1 MAIHQ
6 AGLGAS
12 RFKIS
17 ALILALVLV
26 TASVMLPASVE
37 GSGTALCCSDEWQGG
52 GACTEPGQR
61 IASYCAD
68 SSCQSCGAFFCYT
81 ETIHTACYH

>member
-12 RFKIS
+12 RFRIS

-37 GSGTALCCSDEWQGG
+37 GSGTALCCSDEWQGSL
-52 GACTEPGQR
+52 CTRPGER
-61 IASYCAD
+61 VASYCAD

-81 ETIHTACYH
+81 GTTICYQ

>member
-1 MAIHQ
+1 MAFHQ

-12 RFKIS
+12 RFKVS

-26 TASVMLPASVE
+26 AASVMLPASVE

-52 GACTEPGQR
+52 GVCPTGQR

-68 SSCQSCGAFFCYT
+68 STCQSCGTFFCYT
-81 ETIHTACYH
+81 ETMRQPCFY

>member
-12 RFKIS
+12 RFRIS

-26 TASVMLPASVE
+26 TASVMLPAPVE

-52 GACTEPGQR
+52 NLCPPGQR
-61 IASYCAD
+61 LASYCAD
-68 SSCQSCGAFFCYT
+68 SSCQSCGTFFCYT
-81 ETIHTACYH
+81 ETIHTACYY

>member
-1 MAIHQ
+1 MTFHP
-6 AGLGAS
+6 AGPGAS
-12 RFKIS
+12 RFRIS

-37 GSGTALCCSDEWQGG
+37 GSETALCCSDEWQGG
-52 GACTEPGQR
+52 ICPYGQR

-68 SSCQSCGAFFCYT
+68 SSCQSCGSFFCYT
-81 ETIHTACYH
+81 ETMRQLCFH

>member
-1 MAIHQ
+1 MAFHP

-12 RFKIS
+12 RFKVS

-26 TASVMLPASVE
+26 AAAVMLPASVE

-52 GACTEPGQR
+52 LCPAGQR

-68 SSCQSCGAFFCYT
+68 SSCQSCGTFFCYT
-81 ETIHTACYH
+81 ETRTQLCFH